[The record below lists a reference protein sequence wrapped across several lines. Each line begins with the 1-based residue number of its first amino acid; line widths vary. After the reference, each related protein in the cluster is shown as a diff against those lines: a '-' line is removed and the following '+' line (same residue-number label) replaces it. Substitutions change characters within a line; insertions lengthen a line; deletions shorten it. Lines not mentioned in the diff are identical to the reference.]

1 MKNLSLYDR
10 LDHYVPTSG
19 RIIEPSLAGRLGQA
33 KSGIA
38 VTLSLSVSYS
48 TAMADEMFM
57 FGVVTGVFA
66 VLTGLLFASRAKRKS
81 VDLEV
86 ESRAGAPI

>member
-1 MKNLSLYDR
+1 
-10 LDHYVPTSG
+10 
-19 RIIEPSLAGRLGQA
+19 
-33 KSGIA
+33 
-38 VTLSLSVSYS
+38 
-48 TAMADEMFM
+48 MADEMFM

-86 ESRAGAPI
+86 ENRAGAPI